1 MKKLI
6 LIITVIIFSEYS
18 FAQEKKYSFSMQEA
32 VKFAL
37 DSSYTALNARRD
49 IAKAIKQKWEV
60 TAQGLPQING
70 EITYRNNIIQPVTLI
85 PAEFFGGAPGTY
97 APVEFNP
104 RHSANASA
112 TLSQLIFD
120 GSYLVG
126 LQAAKV
132 FLEFSENA
140 NRKTQ
145 IEITK
150 GVINAYGS
158 VLLAEEMVSILEKNK
173 KTVEKTLFET
183 QKIYENGLTEEE
195 SVEQLEITLLDLK
208 NRLFN
213 TKQMLEIA
221 KQMFNLSI
229 GLDITIPVNLTDNL
243 EQLTKQNISLTLLEE
258 SLNLK
263 SNIDFKIATNRTQQ
277 RQLELKREKS
287 NALPS
292 LAAFVNIGTL
302 ANENDFTFFD
312 PKQKWYAYSVFGASM
327 KIPLFSSLGRNAKTQ
342 RAKIALEQAKT
353 QLTETQQKVKLAFS
367 QAKTQ
372 YEFAVKNYQ
381 NAKKNLALA
390 ERIEHKNQLKFK
402 EGLTGSF
409 ELRQAQLQ
417 LYTAQQQYYQ
427 AMLQVIN
434 TKANL
439 ESILNTLN
447 TKRN

>member
-1 MKKLI
+1 MKKSI
-6 LIITVIIFSEYS
+6 LIIAILVISNLT
-18 FAQEKKYSFSMQEA
+18 FAQEKKHSFSMQEA
-32 VKFAL
+32 IAFAL
-37 DSSYTALNARRD
+37 DSNYTALNARRD

-70 EITYRNNIIQPVTLI
+70 TISYQNNLKQPVTLI
-85 PAEFFGGAPGTY
+85 PAEFFGGVPGTY
-97 APVEFNP
+97 APVEFSP
-104 RHSANASA
+104 KQSVNASA

-132 FLEFSENA
+132 FLEFSKNA
-140 NRKTQ
+140 NEKTQ

-173 KTVEKTLFET
+173 KTIEKTLFET
-183 QKIYENGLTEEE
+183 QKIYENGFTEEE
-195 SVEQLEITLLDLK
+195 SVEQLEITLLDLE

-221 KQMFNLSI
+221 KQMFNLAI
-229 GLDITIPVNLTDNL
+229 GLDITTPVTLTNTLD
-243 EQLTKQNISLTLLEE
+243 ELTQQNIQLNLLQTSLTIK
-258 SLNLK
+258 N
-263 SNIDFKIATNRTQQ
+263 NIDYKIATNLTQQ

-287 NALPS
+287 NALPN

-302 ANENDFTFFD
+302 ANGNDFTFT
-312 PKQKWYAYSVFGASM
+312 QQNQRWYAYSVLGVSM
-327 KIPLFSSLGRNAKTQ
+327 NIPLFSSLGRSAKTQ
-342 RAKIALEQAKT
+342 RAKIALEQANT
-353 QLTETQQKVKLAFS
+353 QLTETQQKIKLAFS
-367 QAKTQ
+367 QAKAQ

-439 ESILNTLN
+439 ESVLNTPN
-447 TKRN
+447 TTSN